1 MTQTIR
7 IQVETW
13 DGCST
18 IWYETSRLKNPTDVI
33 SKRVNQQLC
42 GLNLRRIE
50 VSLSPAT
57 V

>member
-33 SKRVNQQLC
+33 SKRVNKQLC